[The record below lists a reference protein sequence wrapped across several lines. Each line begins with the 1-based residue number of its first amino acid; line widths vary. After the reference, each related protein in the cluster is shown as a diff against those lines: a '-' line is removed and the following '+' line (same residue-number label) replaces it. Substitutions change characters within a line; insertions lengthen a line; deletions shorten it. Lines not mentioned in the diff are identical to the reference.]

1 MKKLAFILMVF
12 VLCFTFMGTGFSG
25 YSDAAKV
32 ATRADTGVLSLGMR
46 VDEYEECKEKG
57 NDKYKG
63 HFTIEYGPFKFSL
76 DNIPYFENITLKT
89 LDPPGN
95 VSPSIHLVIANGGS
109 IPARIKDLDIKW
121 DEDICKSISLKK
133 WMITFPDGSKYSGD
147 DLPSLKQEIGCGVI
161 KPDEKIKLKL
171 KFSSPHRVRD
181 CSGVISMEYL
191 RWHYVS

>member
-12 VLCFTFMGTGFSG
+12 VLCFIFLGTGFSG
-25 YSDAAKV
+25 YSDAAKI
-32 ATRADTGVLSLGMR
+32 ATTADTGVISLGMR
-46 VDEYEECKEKG
+46 VDEDADKG

-95 VSPSIHLVIANGGS
+95 VSPTIQLIIANGGS

-121 DEDICKSISLKK
+121 DEDIGESISLKK
-133 WMITFPDGSKYSGD
+133 WTINFPDGSKYSGD

-161 KPDEKIKLKL
+161 KPAEKVKLKL
-171 KFSSPHRVRD
+171 KFSSPHLVRE

-191 RWHYVS
+191 WWHYVS